1 VEKHTLGSTW
11 EQKIKAWLLKRLL
24 TKKEQDILAMYRA
37 GYKPFVIRE
46 QRVDTVTLSSQV
58 VLNDRDHAF
67 LATEPGQLEYDV
79 IYGLTRQLAD
89 ELKKYVVYKESYD
102 PMFGQWT
109 CRIDLKVVK

>member
-1 VEKHTLGSTW
+1 MEKHTLGSTW

>member
-1 VEKHTLGSTW
+1 MLGSIGTLN
-11 EQKIKAWLLKRLL
+11 ERVKEWLLKRLL
-24 TKKEQDILAMYRA
+24 TKEERNILAMHKA

-46 QRVDTVTLSSQV
+46 QHFDTVTVSSQV

-89 ELKKYVVYKESYD
+89 ELKKYVVYRESYD